1 MREYARFAPAFWLS
15 KICKD
20 IRRAGVE
27 GVVMAGYLKTAPLSN
42 MLGLYPL
49 SLPAAGHETGLGFE
63 GASKGLQ
70 ICIQA
75 GYCDYD
81 EDSEFVWVYDMA
93 REQIGEALKVSDNQV
108 KNVQKQ
114 YAAMEENP
122 FLARFYDRYGM
133 DFHLTEKRGET
144 PPLVSPSEG
153 SANTLG
159 SKAQAQAQAS
169 AQEQAHA
176 KGQEQAQAQAGLR
189 PASAKPRAPA
199 NKPTDD
205 QRSPSSLVW
214 DFYAAAY
221 ATRYDHEPTRNAK
234 VNGQLANFIKRV
246 PAEEAPSIA
255 AFFVSMNSA
264 YYVRKCHAVDCLL
277 ADAEAIRTQWL
288 TGRVVTSTQAAQS
301 DRTQTNDNAF
311 GRLLAQSEAAHGGI
325 RMDDDSDVLD
335 VEAKVVP

>member
-70 ICIQA
+70 ICIKA
-75 GYCDYD
+75 GLCDYD
-81 EDSEFVWVYDMA
+81 EDSEFVWVFDMA

-133 DFHLTEKRGET
+133 DFHLTEKRGAT
-144 PPLVSPSEG
+144 PPLASPFEG

-159 SKAQAQAQAS
+159 SKAQAKAQAS
-169 AQEQAHA
+169 AQEQANA
-176 KGQEQAQAQAGLR
+176 NGQEQAHAQAGLR

-199 NKPTDD
+199 DKSADE

-221 ATRYDHEPTRNAK
+221 GTRYGHEPTRNAK

-246 PAEEAPSIA
+246 PVEEAPSIA
-255 AFFVSMNSA
+255 AFFVTMNSA
-264 YYVRKCHAVDCLL
+264 FYVRKCHAVDCLL